1 MIDKDKQ
8 KGTGRQGLV
17 GNAPYVSKVS
27 ECSTFSLKQKPQFS
41 GGEAVWKT
49 YSSRVLCRWER
60 IRLRALVGLFIKGFS
75 VLFLQE
81 EKPLEHI

>member
-27 ECSTFSLKQKPQFS
+27 ECSTFSLKQKPQLS

-49 YSSRVLCRWER
+49 Y
-60 IRLRALVGLFIKGFS
+60 
-75 VLFLQE
+75 
-81 EKPLEHI
+81 